1 VLEYPTAGMR
11 IIDRY
16 VFREV
21 FSQALLGLAVFTF
34 VLFVPQLVQLMSVVV
49 RHSGGIGSV
58 AKLFACS
65 LATVLVFTIPMSVL
79 VGVLLGLGR
88 LSADGEIIGLN
99 ASGLSLRRL
108 LMPVGGFAILAALA
122 TSGATLWLAP
132 LSLRTL
138 HSLEETLK
146 ASQVTLA
153 VQPRVFDER
162 FPHLVLYV
170 QDVDA
175 TGTLWRGVF
184 LAGSDGGAGS
194 NLTLAE
200 NAIVISDR
208 QQDLIQLH
216 LGDGSTH
223 QYQADDPSNY
233 GFTAFRASDLPI
245 ELTSQEATQQAKL
258 SVPEMS
264 TRELLTGP
272 ASDSRDARVEWQRRL
287 AFPAACI
294 VFALLGVPVGVRP
307 RRGGRA
313 SGIVLTLIL
322 ISGYYLVFVAGVH
335 YAEQG
340 ILSPITGVWAAN
352 VMAAIAGLAM
362 VRRIEHLRGEEW
374 YSLLWDRMYT
384 LLKGSDS
391 APLTR
396 KPAEPTVD
404 ADPIS
409 EVRPK
414 ASART
419 RRGMG
424 FPLLIDI
431 HILKTFL
438 GYFLL
443 LLAGFL
449 VIFDAFTLFD
459 LLQDISRNHAPVSV
473 VANYFRYLTPMMV
486 YQLSPLAALVATL
499 VTLGAMAKNNELT
512 AFKASGISMY
522 RVVLPLILAGLFFS
536 CGLFAL
542 DDTYLPYANQRQD
555 ALRNQIKGR
564 PAQTYYQ
571 PAHQWIFGQGNRIYN
586 YELFDVDRKFFGG
599 LSVFELDP
607 VTFQMTRRVFAER
620 ARWEVGLQGWV
631 LEQGWIRDFNGST
644 VTRYTPFRVLSLAE
658 LTEPPGYFRREVLPS
673 YQMNWRQL
681 RKYIDGL
688 QQAGFD
694 TARLAVQWQTKFAF
708 PLMAAI
714 IVFLAVP
721 FAFLVGT
728 RGAVGGLALAVG
740 ISIVYWSVAKLF
752 EAMGAVGQLPP
763 LAAGWAPDA
772 IFSFLAVYFFLK
784 MPT

>member
-1 VLEYPTAGMR
+1 MR

-16 VFREV
+16 VFREI
-21 FSQALLGLAVFTF
+21 FTQALLGLAVFTF

-58 AKLFACS
+58 AELFACS

-108 LMPVGGFAILAALA
+108 LMPVGGFAMLAALA
-122 TSGATLWLAP
+122 TAGVTLWLAP

-138 HSLEETLK
+138 HSLEEMLK

-175 TGTLWRGVF
+175 TGTQWRGVF
-184 LAGSDGGAGS
+184 LASSDGSSDAR
-194 NLTLAE
+194 LTLAE
-200 NAIVISDR
+200 NAIVIADR
-208 QQDLIQLH
+208 QKSMIQLH
-216 LGDGSTH
+216 LGGGSTH
-223 QYQADDPSNY
+223 EYKADDPSHY
-233 GFTAFRASDLPI
+233 GFTAFQASDLPI
-245 ELTSQEATQQAKL
+245 ELTGPEEARQTRLSGPELSTQELFIA
-258 SVPEMS
+258 PEK
-264 TRELLTGP
+264 
-272 ASDSRDARVEWQRRL
+272 DSRDARVEWQRRL
-287 AFPAACI
+287 AFPAACL

-307 RRGGRA
+307 RRGGRSA
-313 SGIVLTLIL
+313 GIVLTLIL
-322 ISGYYLVFVAGVH
+322 ISAYYLVFVAGVH

-340 ILSPITGVWAAN
+340 TLSPVTGVWAAN
-352 VMAAIAGLAM
+352 VLAAITGLVL
-362 VRRIEHLRGEEW
+362 VRRIEQLRGEAW
-374 YSLLWDRMYT
+374 YSMLWDQGLQ
-384 LLKGSDS
+384 LLRGSESTPLPRS
-391 APLTR
+391 ATE
-396 KPAEPTVD
+396 ATVSTERSSS
-404 ADPIS
+404 ATPFS
-409 EVRPK
+409 E
-414 ASART
+414 ARSE
-419 RRGMG
+419 RRLG

-438 GYFLL
+438 GFFLL

-459 LLQDISRNHAPVSV
+459 LLQDITRNHATLGE
-473 VANYFRYLTPMMV
+473 VANYFRYLSPMMV

-522 RVVLPLILAGLFFS
+522 RVVLPLIFAGIILS
-536 CGLFAL
+536 AGLFAL

-571 PAHQWIFGQGNRIYN
+571 PTHQWIFGQGTRIYN
-586 YELFDVDRKFFGG
+586 YELFDVDHKFFGG
-599 LSVFELDP
+599 LNVFELNP

-620 ARWEVGLQGWV
+620 ARWEAGLQSWV
-631 LEQGWIRDFNGST
+631 LEQGWVRDFNGST
-644 VTRYTPFRVLSLAE
+644 VTHYTPFRVFSLAE
-658 LTEPPGYFRREVLPS
+658 LTEPPSYFRREVLPS

-681 RKYIDGL
+681 RNYIYGL

-694 TARLAVQWQTKFAF
+694 TARLVVQWHSKFAF
-708 PLMAAI
+708 PLMAVI
-714 IVFLAVP
+714 IVFLAAP

-740 ISIVYWSVAKLF
+740 ISIVYWSAAKLF

-763 LAAGWAPDA
+763 LAAAWAPDA
-772 IFSFLAVYFFLK
+772 IFSFLGVYFFLK